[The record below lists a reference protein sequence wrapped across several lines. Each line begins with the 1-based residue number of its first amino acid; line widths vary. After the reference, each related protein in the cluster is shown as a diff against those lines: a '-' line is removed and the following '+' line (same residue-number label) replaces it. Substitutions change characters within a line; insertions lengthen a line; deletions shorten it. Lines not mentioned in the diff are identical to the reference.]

1 MNESAPESEFAY
13 VCWPYSRPGRGLTGS
28 QGQHSYLVRLTELG
42 ITPLSECTVLS
53 SNYSAMND
61 HLNASTGKLTHDL
74 FASQPNCR
82 QRILVVEEEGNIRQL
97 NAEVLIDA
105 GYQVDVR
112 DQRKMTSPIA
122 LRIFGV
128 GLITR
133 RISRRYYRN
142 ISRR

>member
-1 MNESAPESEFAY
+1 
-13 VCWPYSRPGRGLTGS
+13 
-28 QGQHSYLVRLTELG
+28 
-42 ITPLSECTVLS
+42 
-53 SNYSAMND
+53 MND